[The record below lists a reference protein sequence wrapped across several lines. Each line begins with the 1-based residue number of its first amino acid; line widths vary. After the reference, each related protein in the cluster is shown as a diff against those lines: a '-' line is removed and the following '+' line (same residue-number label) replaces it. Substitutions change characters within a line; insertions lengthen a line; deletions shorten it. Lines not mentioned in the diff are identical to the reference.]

1 MSYLKMG
8 ELGEKS
14 DPEETQWRSFRVQM
28 YLYLFFFYF
37 FVIFLTVT
45 RQKAPVLLFRLRI
58 LYLFNGAQSLPL
70 SFLRVFST

>member
-14 DPEETQWRSFRVQM
+14 DPEETQWRSFRVQT

-37 FVIFLTVT
+37 FYFPDSDYTEST
-45 RQKAPVLLFRLRI
+45 
-58 LYLFNGAQSLPL
+58 
-70 SFLRVFST
+70 SFVVQIENSVFI